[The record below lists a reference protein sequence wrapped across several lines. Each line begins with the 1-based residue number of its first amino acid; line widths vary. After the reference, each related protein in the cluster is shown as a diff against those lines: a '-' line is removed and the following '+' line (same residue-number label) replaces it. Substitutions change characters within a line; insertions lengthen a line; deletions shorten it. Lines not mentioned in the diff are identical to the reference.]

1 HQWFS
6 DRKQTTIW
14 EYDRPKSSK
23 DHPTMKPIQLMAYP
37 IQNSSMR
44 GTLVF
49 DPFLGSGSTLM
60 AADQT
65 GRVCYGI
72 ELDEKFVDVIVK
84 RYMESTSNRDVSVLR
99 NGETLS
105 YDQALEVMEEH
116 S

>member
-1 HQWFS
+1 MFLIHF
-6 DRKQTTIW
+6 
-14 EYDRPKSSK
+14 
-23 DHPTMKPIQLMAYP
+23 
-37 IQNSSMR
+37 
-44 GTLVF
+44 LVQGQ
-49 DPFLGSGSTLM
+49 PSWQ
-60 AADQT
+60 QT